1 MATKP
6 PTSKVLNYPPKIS
19 LGLHPLKNSVD
30 FTGSR
35 SRWSPLQSRAGQHT
49 DLGVEAMVRSVKVQH
64 NLVFF
69 DPQIYRWKSVVV
81 VTMKLVG
88 IQFVSI
94 YLRGWL

>member
-1 MATKP
+1 
-6 PTSKVLNYPPKIS
+6 
-19 LGLHPLKNSVD
+19 
-30 FTGSR
+30 
-35 SRWSPLQSRAGQHT
+35 
-49 DLGVEAMVRSVKVQH
+49 MVRSVKVQL

-94 YLRGWL
+94 YLRG